1 MYNLRILWVILYT
14 FALIVGAWAS
24 DHLLHDYAAPVHLLT
39 FAGSIILALIATA
52 LLLKSD

>member
-24 DHLLHDYAAPVHLLT
+24 EHLLHDYGAPVHLLA
-39 FAGSIILALIATA
+39 FAGSIIAALIATA
-52 LLLKSD
+52 RLLKAD